1 MTQTPLSP
9 HDAKQYSPL
18 SLAFL
23 GDSVFD
29 TLIREQLLRT
39 ANQPPA
45 ALHQK
50 KVALVCA
57 GFQATVMRELLPTL
71 TKEEQAVFL
80 RGRNAAPKH
89 AHQAEYRYAT
99 GLEALFGYLYLTGAA
114 DRMQKLMQQ
123 ILMEKHTL
131 DLAGTGIGIQN
142 VVTRL
147 RMYYGEELSVVLES
161 EPEKGT
167 KFTFWLPI
175 PENPEK
181 DIE

>member
-1 MTQTPLSP
+1 MTQIPLSP

-71 TKEEQAVFL
+71 TEEEQAVFL

-99 GLEALFGYLYLTGAA
+99 GLEALFGYCLLYTSDAA
-114 DRMQKLMQQ
+114 D
-123 ILMEKHTL
+123 
-131 DLAGTGIGIQN
+131 
-142 VVTRL
+142 
-147 RMYYGEELSVVLES
+147 EL
-161 EPEKGT
+161 
-167 KFTFWLPI
+167 
-175 PENPEK
+175 
-181 DIE
+181 

>member
-1 MTQTPLSP
+1 MTQIPLSP

-71 TKEEQAVFL
+71 TEEEQAVFL

-89 AHQAEYRYAT
+89 AHQA
-99 GLEALFGYLYLTGAA
+99 
-114 DRMQKLMQQ
+114 DRMQALMQQ
-123 ILMEKHTL
+123 IRQT
-131 DLAGTGIGIQN
+131 AAFQA
-142 VVTRL
+142 
-147 RMYYGEELSVVLES
+147 VLTADAAENQS
-161 EPEKGT
+161 KG
-167 KFTFWLPI
+167 
-175 PENPEK
+175 
-181 DIE
+181 

>member
-71 TKEEQAVFL
+71 TEEEQAVFL

-89 AHQAEYRYAT
+89 AHQAECDRA
-99 GLEALFGYLYLTGAA
+99 GSVVWISLSDRCSRPHASIDAA
-114 DRMQKLMQQ
+114 DSANCRISSRFDGRCSRKSIERMNT
-123 ILMEKHTL
+123 H
-131 DLAGTGIGIQN
+131 
-142 VVTRL
+142 VR
-147 RMYYGEELSVVLES
+147 
-161 EPEKGT
+161 
-167 KFTFWLPI
+167 TF
-175 PENPEK
+175 
-181 DIE
+181 

>member
-71 TKEEQAVFL
+71 TEEEQAVFL

-114 DRMQKLMQQ
+114 DRMQELM
-123 ILMEKHTL
+123 
-131 DLAGTGIGIQN
+131 
-142 VVTRL
+142 
-147 RMYYGEELSVVLES
+147 
-161 EPEKGT
+161 
-167 KFTFWLPI
+167 
-175 PENPEK
+175 
-181 DIE
+181 

>member
-9 HDAKQYSPL
+9 HNAKQYSPL

-71 TKEEQAVFL
+71 TEEEQAVFL

-114 DRMQKLMQQ
+114 DRMQELMQQ
-123 ILMEKHTL
+123 IRQT
-131 DLAGTGIGIQN
+131 AAFQA
-142 VVTRL
+142 
-147 RMYYGEELSVVLES
+147 VLTADAAENQS
-161 EPEKGT
+161 KG
-167 KFTFWLPI
+167 
-175 PENPEK
+175 
-181 DIE
+181 

>member
-39 ANQPPA
+39 A
-45 ALHQK
+45 LHQK

-71 TKEEQAVFL
+71 TEEEQAVFL

-114 DRMQKLMQQ
+114 DRMQELMQQ
-123 ILMEKHTL
+123 IRQT
-131 DLAGTGIGIQN
+131 AAFQA
-142 VVTRL
+142 
-147 RMYYGEELSVVLES
+147 VLTADTAENQS
-161 EPEKGT
+161 KG
-167 KFTFWLPI
+167 
-175 PENPEK
+175 
-181 DIE
+181 

>member
-50 KVALVCA
+50 KS
-57 GFQATVMRELLPTL
+57 G
-71 TKEEQAVFL
+71 
-80 RGRNAAPKH
+80 
-89 AHQAEYRYAT
+89 T
-99 GLEALFGYLYLTGAA
+99 GLCRLSGNCHAGTAPHSHRGGTGSLSSGQKCRSQACPSGRISLCDRAGSVVWISLSDRCSRPHAGTDAA
-114 DRMQKLMQQ
+114 DSANCRISSRFDGRYSRKSIERMNT
-123 ILMEKHTL
+123 H
-131 DLAGTGIGIQN
+131 
-142 VVTRL
+142 VR
-147 RMYYGEELSVVLES
+147 
-161 EPEKGT
+161 
-167 KFTFWLPI
+167 TF
-175 PENPEK
+175 
-181 DIE
+181 

>member
-57 GFQATVMRELLPTL
+57 GFQATVMRELLPHPHRGGTGSL
-71 TKEEQAVFL
+71 SSGQKCRSQACPS
-80 RGRNAAPKH
+80 GRISLCDRAGSVVWISLSDRCSRPH
-89 AHQAEYRYAT
+89 AGT
-99 GLEALFGYLYLTGAA
+99 DAA
-114 DRMQKLMQQ
+114 DSANCRISSRFDGRCSRKSIERMNT
-123 ILMEKHTL
+123 H
-131 DLAGTGIGIQN
+131 
-142 VVTRL
+142 VR
-147 RMYYGEELSVVLES
+147 
-161 EPEKGT
+161 
-167 KFTFWLPI
+167 TF
-175 PENPEK
+175 
-181 DIE
+181 

>member
-57 GFQATVMRELLPTL
+57 GFQATVMRVCSPPSPRRNRQSFFGAEMPLPSMPIRQNIAMRPGW
-71 TKEEQAVFL
+71 K
-80 RGRNAAPKH
+80 RC
-89 AHQAEYRYAT
+89 
-99 GLEALFGYLYLTGAA
+99 
-114 DRMQKLMQQ
+114 
-123 ILMEKHTL
+123 L
-131 DLAGTGIGIQN
+131 DISI
-142 VVTRL
+142 
-147 RMYYGEELSVVLES
+147 
-161 EPEKGT
+161 
-167 KFTFWLPI
+167 
-175 PENPEK
+175 
-181 DIE
+181 

>member
-57 GFQATVMRELLPTL
+57 GFQAT
-71 TKEEQAVFL
+71 
-80 RGRNAAPKH
+80 
-89 AHQAEYRYAT
+89 QAEYRYAT

-114 DRMQKLMQQ
+114 DRMQELMQQ
-123 ILMEKHTL
+123 IRQT
-131 DLAGTGIGIQN
+131 AAFQA
-142 VVTRL
+142 
-147 RMYYGEELSVVLES
+147 VLTADAAENQS
-161 EPEKGT
+161 KG
-167 KFTFWLPI
+167 
-175 PENPEK
+175 
-181 DIE
+181 

>member
-57 GFQATVMRELLPTL
+57 GFQATDMRELLPTL
-71 TKEEQAVFL
+71 TEEEQAVFL

-114 DRMQKLMQQ
+114 DRMQALMQQ
-123 ILMEKHTL
+123 IRQTAAFQAVLTADAAENQQESVQTADKTHSVWYLFGAAVSAMF
-131 DLAGTGIGIQN
+131 AGFAGSK
-142 VVTRL
+142 RKKKSD
-147 RMYYGEELSVVLES
+147 EEL
-161 EPEKGT
+161 
-167 KFTFWLPI
+167 
-175 PENPEK
+175 
-181 DIE
+181 

>member
-71 TKEEQAVFL
+71 TEEEQAVFL

-89 AHQAEYRYAT
+89 AHQGISLCDRAGSVVWISLSDRCSRPHAET
-99 GLEALFGYLYLTGAA
+99 DAA
-114 DRMQKLMQQ
+114 DSANCRIPSRFDGRCSRKS
-123 ILMEKHTL
+123 IDRRNTHVRTL
-131 DLAGTGIGIQN
+131 
-142 VVTRL
+142 
-147 RMYYGEELSVVLES
+147 
-161 EPEKGT
+161 
-167 KFTFWLPI
+167 
-175 PENPEK
+175 
-181 DIE
+181 

>member
-29 TLIREQLLRT
+29 TLIRE
-39 ANQPPA
+39 
-45 ALHQK
+45 
-50 KVALVCA
+50 
-57 GFQATVMRELLPTL
+57 LLPTL
-71 TKEEQAVFL
+71 TEEEQAVFL

-114 DRMQKLMQQ
+114 DRMQELMQQ
-123 ILMEKHTL
+123 IRQT
-131 DLAGTGIGIQN
+131 AAFQA
-142 VVTRL
+142 
-147 RMYYGEELSVVLES
+147 VLKADAAENQS
-161 EPEKGT
+161 KG
-167 KFTFWLPI
+167 
-175 PENPEK
+175 
-181 DIE
+181 

>member
-71 TKEEQAVFL
+71 TEEEQAVFL
-80 RGRNAAPKH
+80 
-89 AHQAEYRYAT
+89 QAEYRYAT

-123 ILMEKHTL
+123 IRQT
-131 DLAGTGIGIQN
+131 AAFQA
-142 VVTRL
+142 
-147 RMYYGEELSVVLES
+147 VLTADAAENQS
-161 EPEKGT
+161 KG
-167 KFTFWLPI
+167 
-175 PENPEK
+175 
-181 DIE
+181 